1 MKIHPKTMLPISRKR
16 GVLLTFLL
24 LLFLLSCGTTSS
36 VLDLPAAQS
45 MSVTGKGPGQDAAFN
60 PFSENNSVAVVKN
73 LGPNPFFIRIQDKNG
88 NYEETRIIPKETLEV
103 FLPMGYE
110 LYLDSDRASR
120 AKVSFRKSK
129 EVK

>member
-1 MKIHPKTMLPISRKR
+1 MRISHRAKLQIARK
-16 GVLLTFLL
+16 GGLLITFLSL
-24 LLFLLSCGTTSS
+24 LLVLSCGTSSS
-36 VLDLPAAQS
+36 VLDLPAGQS

-60 PFSENNSVAVVKN
+60 PFSESNSVAVVKN
-73 LGPNPFFIRIQDKNG
+73 LGPNPFFIRIQDKTG

-120 AKVSFRKSK
+120 AKVSFRKTK